1 MSSAAVAEEEEEYY
15 EGEEG
20 EGVEGEGEGE
30 GGEDPDEILRQMD
43 DEYAGMEEKSAEVE
57 GKLKSAS
64 SSLDENSIYVG
75 QVDYEA
81 SAEELMAHFSP
92 CGAVNRVTIMRDHI
106 TGMPKGFAYIEFA
119 DKEALNNA
127 LKLDDTLFKGRQ
139 LKILPK
145 MKKVTADRGRGRGG
159 YRGRG
164 GGIRGRGGGGA
175 TKDNKWT
182 RTLTHENP
190 LDDLK
195 TYTCTLY
202 SNTHTHTGGYRGR
215 GGYRGGGRGGG
226 YRGGGRGGRG
236 GRGGYY

>member
-106 TGMPKGFAYIEFA
+106 TGMPKGFAYIEFS

-145 MKKVTADRGRGRGG
+145 MKKGG
-159 YRGRG
+159 TYRIYVPWDLAYGVEG
-164 GGIRGRGGGGA
+164 GKESLCFDIELIDCAKTGTFVKPQMPG
-175 TKDNKWT
+175 N
-182 RTLTHENP
+182 NP
-190 LDDLK
+190 
-195 TYTCTLY
+195 
-202 SNTHTHTGGYRGR
+202 GMR
-215 GGYRGGGRGGG
+215 
-226 YRGGGRGGRG
+226 
-236 GRGGYY
+236 